1 MCSPPPGRVLTY
13 KTYVQ
18 KHDRK
23 VITLRNLLHIVY
35 CCSVTFKKI
44 TKKVDADCLL
54 IIYIPLARRGTGYS
68 RFIGKYVTAIRKR
81 FGPYLYVYY

>member
-18 KHDRK
+18 KHDRN
-23 VITLRNLLHIVY
+23 VINLRNLLHIVY

-54 IIYIPLARRGTGYS
+54 IIYIPLARRGTGFLPVTRSYS
-68 RFIGKYVTAIRKR
+68 IPRRVKAYMQI
-81 FGPYLYVYY
+81 